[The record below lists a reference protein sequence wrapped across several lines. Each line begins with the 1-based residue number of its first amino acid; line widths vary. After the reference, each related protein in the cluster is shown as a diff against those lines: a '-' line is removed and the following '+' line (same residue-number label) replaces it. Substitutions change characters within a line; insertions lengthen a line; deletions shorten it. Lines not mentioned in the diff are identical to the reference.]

1 MHQTGSPNND
11 LIIERKMSSDE
22 IETTIHRCADVVK
35 MRIDLDEETWNGESL
50 RRSARLRENR
60 RRSRS
65 ATNTVRIVVNT
76 ERRCRRW
83 TEEDEQRLR
92 DLRSN
97 GMSDADIGKIL
108 DRTEMAIY
116 AKSIKLKL
124 NKFR

>member
-1 MHQTGSPNND
+1 
-11 LIIERKMSSDE
+11 MSSDE

-35 MRIDLDEETWNGESL
+35 MRIDLDEETSNEEPL

-124 NKFR
+124 NKLM